1 MVDEVT
7 GNPPEGG
14 SVEAEA
20 PVDTAPASGSKSL
33 LQGGGTEAPVSTGP
47 ASWPE
52 NWRDEWAAGDEKQRK
67 QLERFTDP
75 KALAKSYFEAQKKLS
90 QRATLPTLP
99 ENATPEQVAEYRKAI
114 GVPDDGKYDTQLG
127 GGFVWAESDNAVLED
142 FQKHAYESNMP
153 AGEFKKALAW
163 YAKWQEAQQN
173 TVVEQDRSF
182 RAQSEEQLREEWGPD
197 YKRNL
202 NATASLFA
210 NMDGELKNSFF
221 MARMPDGRMIG
232 DHPQMVAFFSGLA
245 RELNP
250 AATLVPASGGDP
262 VKGVEEQI
270 AAYEQRMSGDRNA
283 WFKDTKAQEHY
294 AQLLTAREK
303 MARR

>member
-14 SVEAEA
+14 SVEVEA
-20 PVDTAPASGSKSL
+20 PVDTAPAVEPKSL
-33 LQGGGTEAPVSTGP
+33 LEGGGSDAPVAAST
-47 ASWPE
+47 AAWSE
-52 NWRDEWAAGDEKQRK
+52 KWREEWTGGDEKQAK
-67 QLERFTDP
+67 QLARLTDP
-75 KALAKSYFEAQKKLS
+75 KALVKSYFEAQKKLS
-90 QRATLPTLP
+90 QRAALPTLP
-99 ENATPEQVAEYRKAI
+99 ENATPEQIAEYRKAV
-114 GVPDDGKYDTQLG
+114 GVPEDGKYDVELG
-127 GGFVWAESDNAVLED
+127 GGFVWADADKTVLED
-142 FQKHAYESNMP
+142 FQKHAHDSNMP

-163 YAKWQEAQQN
+163 YAKWQEAEKSQI
-173 TVVEQDRSF
+173 VEQDQSF

-210 NMDGELKNSFF
+210 NMKDDLKNSFF
-221 MARMPDGRMIG
+221 MSRMPDGRMIG
-232 DHPQMVAFFSGLA
+232 DHPEMVAFFSGLA

-262 VKGVEEQI
+262 TKGVEEQI
-270 AAYEQRMSGDRNA
+270 AVYEKRMSEDRNA

-294 AQLLTAREK
+294 SQLLTARDK
-303 MARR
+303 MKAR